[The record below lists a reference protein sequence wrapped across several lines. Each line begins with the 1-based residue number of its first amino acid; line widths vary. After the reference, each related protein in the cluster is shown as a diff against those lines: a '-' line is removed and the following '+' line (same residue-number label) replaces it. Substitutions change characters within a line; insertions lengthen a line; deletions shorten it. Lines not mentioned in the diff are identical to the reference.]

1 MKMSGMHADIQI
13 DVAEVMDG
21 FAEMHDFEVGR
32 ERWLSQVRQ
41 GRSAERRAGSP
52 LKKSAAA
59 QII

>member
-1 MKMSGMHADIQI
+1 MHADIKI
-13 DVAEVMDG
+13 DVAEVVNR
-21 FAEMHDFEVGR
+21 FAEPYGFEIGG

-52 LKKSAAA
+52 LEKSAAA